1 MSEITGNLPEGW
13 DTDVDQSFAVGE
25 EAEQLRRGGGDWGDG
40 QVVEIDREGYGK
52 SLYELP
58 LYDVV
63 REIEEKWDPMKYHMV
78 IDAMLTADSENE
90 LEAMHELSDNQLLMD
105 KIPEGP
111 GGGITWYCEFGGHK
125 RIFDTLAA
133 ARHWFL
139 NEITVTEKE

>member
-1 MSEITGNLPEGW
+1 MGEITENLPEGMEHR
-13 DTDVDQSFAVGE
+13 FAVGD
-25 EAEQLRRGGGDWGDG
+25 EAEELRRGGGDWGDG
-40 QVVEIDREGYGK
+40 KVVEIDREGYGK
-52 SLYELP
+52 SLDELP

-78 IDAMLTADSENE
+78 IDAMLTADSEGE

-139 NEITVTEKE
+139 HEIKVEEKK

>member
-52 SLYELP
+52 SLDELP

-111 GGGITWYCEFGGHK
+111 GGGITWYCEFGGHM
-125 RIFDTLAA
+125 RIFDTRAA
-133 ARHWFL
+133 ARHWL
-139 NEITVTEKE
+139 VNEITVTEKE

>member
-1 MSEITGNLPEGW
+1 MSEITGNLPEEMEHHY
-13 DTDVDQSFAVGE
+13 AVGE
-25 EAEQLRRGGGDWGDG
+25 ELQALRRGDPEWEQGTIVD
-40 QVVEIDREGYGK
+40 VNRENEGK
-52 SLYELP
+52 SLDELP

-90 LEAMHELSDNQLLMD
+90 LEAMHSLSDNQLLMD

-139 NEITVTEKE
+139 HEIKVEEKK

>member
-52 SLYELP
+52 SLDELP

-63 REIEEKWDPMKYHMV
+63 REIEEKWDPMK
-78 IDAMLTADSENE
+78 
-90 LEAMHELSDNQLLMD
+90 
-105 KIPEGP
+105 
-111 GGGITWYCEFGGHK
+111 
-125 RIFDTLAA
+125 
-133 ARHWFL
+133 
-139 NEITVTEKE
+139 